1 MSLRVLLA
9 DESDTIKKV
18 FQLALQ
24 DLNAE
29 VKSVHSGLDVIDVAT
44 SFKPNIIFADVL
56 LQKKNGYDICLDIKQ
71 NSQLSAIPV
80 VLMWSSFMELDQSQF
95 KKSLANDQ
103 LEKPFDADLLREI
116 VQKHTSALDN
126 NPMAQFLN
134 FPKTISTEE
143 ASTPISV
150 GGLDLSIPGFNP
162 SEIDTQEPAL
172 SESPIEENTSEFNLA
187 AILGESDPNADSD
200 SKAPRKSLFDDLAI
214 DFPKSAAT
222 TSGSKEPW
230 KEKDLSAFL
239 ITEDKSDDLDKFEAL
254 NLATSPD
261 PSEADDEKTMDII
274 TGLGTP
280 EFSLDN
286 DSSMDD
292 VNLEPISLSQTVF
305 PNTEQKNTAIFSEES
320 KTPPP
325 AKKSSTTVGLNDN
338 EIEAIVRAHTEEV
351 IKLQLKDSLMQI
363 IERVVREELHR
374 IVDEEV
380 KLQQQDADIDS

>member
-44 SFKPNIIFADVL
+44 NFKPNIIFADVL

-71 NSQLSAIPV
+71 NSQLSTTPV
-80 VLMWSSFMELDQSQF
+80 VLMWSSFMELDQAQF

-143 ASTPISV
+143 ASAPLSV

-162 SEIDTQEPAL
+162 SEIETQEPAL
-172 SESPIEENTSEFNLA
+172 SESPVEENTSEFNLA

-222 TSGSKEPW
+222 TSAPKEPW
-230 KEKDLSAFL
+230 KEKDLSTFL

-286 DSSMDD
+286 DNSMDD

-305 PNTEQKNTAIFSEES
+305 PSTEQKNTAIFSEDS
-320 KTPPP
+320 QTPPP
-325 AKKSSTTVGLNDN
+325 KKSSTTVGLNDT